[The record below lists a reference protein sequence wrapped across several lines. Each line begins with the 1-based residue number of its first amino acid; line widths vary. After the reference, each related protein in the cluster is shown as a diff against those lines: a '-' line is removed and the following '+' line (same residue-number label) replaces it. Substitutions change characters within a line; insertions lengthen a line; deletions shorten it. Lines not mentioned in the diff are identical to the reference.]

1 MNLTL
6 KTIAEWTKGKVAPE
20 HENLTVTGVT
30 TDSREAKE
38 GELFVPLVGEH
49 FDGHDYISAA
59 MNRCAAV
66 LSERTLDPAIPAVY
80 VEDTLR
86 AYGDLARG
94 YRQKLKLKVIGI
106 TGSVGKTTT
115 KEMIA
120 TVLGTAVNMVVT
132 ICAAYPLSR
141 RDVRG
146 RNFISLLFA
155 FTMYFSGGLIPSYLL
170 MKELNLFDTYAAL
183 ILPGLVGTY
192 NLVLIR
198 NYFQSIPQ
206 DLEDACM
213 IDGAGQFTTFIKI
226 ILPVSTPILA
236 TVALWLAVGHWNSWY
251 DALLYMRSDNT
262 VVLQTVLRRI
272 ILEGTQSMI
281 DTNPSLITDTTYQPS
296 TDGLKAATVYVA
308 TIPIL
313 CIYPF
318 VQKYFVKGIMVGSLK
333 G

>member
-1 MNLTL
+1 MKTGRYYLRKNTTFDYVNIIVQLLLSLTIL
-6 KTIAEWTKGKVAPE
+6 LPFLHLFTISVSSSDVAVRPGLHLWPE
-20 HENLTVTGVT
+20 NFTLVNYERVV
-30 TDSREAKE
+30 DSHYIWIGYGNTIIRTIF
-38 GELFVPLVGEH
+38 GTILQLFMT
-49 FDGHDYISAA
+49 A
-59 MNRCAAV
+59 MGAYV
-66 LSERTLDPAIPAVY
+66 LSKAYFPHKTFWTLLIV
-80 VEDTLR
+80 
-86 AYGDLARG
+86 
-94 YRQKLKLKVIGI
+94 
-106 TGSVGKTTT
+106 
-115 KEMIA
+115 
-120 TVLGTAVNMVVT
+120 
-132 ICAAYPLSR
+132 
-141 RDVRG
+141 
-146 RNFISLLFA
+146 

-198 NYFQSIPQ
+198 HYFQSIPQ

-251 DALLYMRSDNT
+251 DALLYMRSDNK